1 MSAKLMVSS
10 LLLASSF
17 AIAETKKTT
26 TPTLDQ
32 TLKLEVN
39 SQGLQEIAAYINQTS
54 LADIDNM
61 SLPDVNDTVDG
72 VDVKASGLHLWAS
85 FGDTSLT
92 ANTDELQAVQ
102 QIIQIRVKAD
112 SIRMRK
118 KVVGN
123 WVSTTCD
130 DTEIVA
136 GQSESVQLDLK
147 MNAGVSGRRIVLGE
161 RSTVFSIPESQ
172 YDVNGPRRCSGALG
186 VGSLIRLVAQSV
198 LKNSRGSIEDAVE
211 TKIKDLIPTVADN
224 INNSIIRRFEI
235 DLGQAP
241 LPATKAAAFTYPYAV
256 NVRPGA
262 LAVTIGTELRSIA
275 QMEELTDEM
284 NADEEFTTSGIDIG
298 AAGINP
304 TLITEAFKTVFPRG
318 TPWQPLDG
326 ENTPGLGDALDV
338 STAAGIWPDLNEIPL
353 SSRKLNVAVRL
364 AAAPIIAVNAQNSII
379 SVEIPSLELM
389 FKIQQNGQWRDYFIL
404 RINLRSG
411 LAFTKSGQ
419 RLVLTLAG
427 PKALRV
433 SGNWAP
439 GYIPT
444 LDIFEADV
452 AELIFKS
459 LVDYL
464 YSSGPLTRFDI
475 PGFTIGNSTVN
486 AGAVALRNPYIN
498 VQLIKN

>member
-1 MSAKLMVSS
+1 MPAKVIVSA
-10 LLLASSF
+10 LLLTSSF
-17 AIAETKKTT
+17 AFAKAEAVLS
-26 TPTLDQ
+26 PMLDQ

-61 SLPDVNDTVDG
+61 GLPDVNDTVDG
-72 VDVKASGLHLWAS
+72 VEVKATGLHLWAT
-85 FGDTSLT
+85 FGDTSLI
-92 ANTDELQAVQ
+92 AHTDELQAVQ
-102 QIIQIRVKAD
+102 QIVQIRVKAD

-136 GQSESVQLDLK
+136 GQSETVQLDLK
-147 MNAGVSGRRIVLGE
+147 MNAGVSARRIVLAE
-161 RSTVFSIPESQ
+161 RSTDFSIPGNQ

-211 TKIKDLIPTVADN
+211 NQIKDLIPTVADN

-235 DLGQAP
+235 DLNQAP
-241 LPATKAAAFTYPYAV
+241 LPASKAAAVTYPYSV
-256 NVRPGA
+256 SIRPGA
-262 LAVTIGTELRSIA
+262 LAVTVGTELHSLA
-275 QMEELTDEM
+275 QMDELLEEMDI
-284 NADEEFTTSGIDIG
+284 EEGFNPSGVDIG

-304 TLITEAFKTVFPRG
+304 TLITEAFKTIFPRG
-318 TPWQPLDG
+318 TPWQNLS

-353 SSRKLNVAVRL
+353 SSRKLQVAVRL
-364 AAAPIIAVNAQNSII
+364 GSAPVIAVNPQNNVI
-379 SVEIPSLELM
+379 SVEIPRLEML
-389 FKIQQNGQWRDYFIL
+389 FKIQQDGQWRDYFIL

-411 LAFTKSGQ
+411 LSITKSGQ
-419 RLVLTLAG
+419 RLALNLAG
-427 PKALRV
+427 PKSLRV
-433 SGNWAP
+433 TGSWAP
-439 GYIPT
+439 GYVPS
-444 LDIFEADV
+444 LDLFEADV

-459 LVDYL
+459 LVDFL

-475 PGFTIGNSTVN
+475 PGFAIGNSTVN
-486 AGAVALRNPYIN
+486 AGGVSLRNPYIN

>member
-1 MSAKLMVSS
+1 MSVKVMVSS
-10 LLLASSF
+10 LLLSSSF
-17 AIAETKKTT
+17 AFANPEKITATA
-26 TPTLDQ
+26 LDQ

-61 SLPDVNDTVDG
+61 ALPDVNDTVDG
-72 VDVKASGLHLWAS
+72 VEVKASGLHLWAT
-85 FGDTSLT
+85 FGDTNLV
-92 ANTDELQAVQ
+92 AHTDELQAVQ

-136 GQSESVQLDLK
+136 GQSETVQLDLK
-147 MNAGVSGRRIVLGE
+147 MNTGVSGRRIVLSE
-161 RSTVFSIPESQ
+161 RSTDFSIPSSQ

-211 TKIKDLIPTVADN
+211 NKIKDLIPTVADN
-224 INNSIIRRFEI
+224 INNTIIRRFEI
-235 DLGQAP
+235 DLNQAP
-241 LPATKAAAFTYPYAV
+241 LPASKAVALTYPYAV
-256 NVRPGA
+256 SLRPSS
-262 LAVTIGTELRSIA
+262 LAVTIGTELRSLA
-275 QMEELTDEM
+275 QIEDPKEEIDT
-284 NADEEFTTSGIDIG
+284 EEDFTPSGLDIG
-298 AAGINP
+298 AAGLNP
-304 TLITEAFKTVFPRG
+304 TIITEAFKTVFPRG
-318 TPWQPLDG
+318 TPWQNLDG

-338 STAAGIWPDLNEIPL
+338 STAAGIWPDLNEIQL
-353 SSRKLNVAVRL
+353 SSRKLHVAVRL
-364 AAAPIIAVNAQNSII
+364 AAAPIIAVNAQNSVI

-389 FKIQQNGQWRDYFIL
+389 FKIQQNGQWRDYFII

-411 LAFTKSGQ
+411 LSITKSGQ
-419 RLVLTLAG
+419 RLVLSLAG
-427 PKALRV
+427 PKSLRV
-433 SGNWAP
+433 TGNWAP
-439 GYIPT
+439 GYVPS

-459 LVDYL
+459 LVDFL

-475 PGFTIGNSTVN
+475 PGFAIGNSTVN